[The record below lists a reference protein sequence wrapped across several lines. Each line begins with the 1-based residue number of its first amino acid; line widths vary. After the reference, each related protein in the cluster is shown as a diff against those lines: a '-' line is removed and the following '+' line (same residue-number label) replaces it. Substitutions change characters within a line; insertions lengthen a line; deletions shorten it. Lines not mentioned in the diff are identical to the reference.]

1 MSLYHLS
8 GASAVCRQQGLP
20 IAKEALLF
28 AFLLCWL
35 LMLVASRQGFVA
47 EAGASR
53 KSVGPWGLFFRD
65 FN

>member
-28 AFLLCWL
+28 AFALLAAY
-35 LMLVASRQGFVA
+35 AS
-47 EAGASR
+47 S
-53 KSVGPWGLFFRD
+53 
-65 FN
+65 